1 MQCKAINANVN
12 FNRSYELYPKPLLL
26 LCYSSSTKF
35 FVLDYVTYEIVKKL
49 HTEIRFFMVGLM
61 GWIGS
66 CYSPEKQN
74 LVEKKGIL

>member
-1 MQCKAINANVN
+1 VTLFNLSPEVNANQQN
-12 FNRSYELYPKPLLL
+12 P
-26 LCYSSSTKF
+26 CTKCQRAGQESN
-35 FVLDYVTYEIVKKL
+35 YVTYEIVKKL
-49 HTEIRFFMVGLM
+49 QTEIRFFIAGLM